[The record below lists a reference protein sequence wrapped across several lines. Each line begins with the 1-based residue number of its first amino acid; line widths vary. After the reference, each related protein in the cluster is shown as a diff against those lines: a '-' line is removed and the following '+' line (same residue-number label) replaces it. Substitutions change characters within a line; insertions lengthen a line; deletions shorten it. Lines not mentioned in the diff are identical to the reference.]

1 MVTTRLFT
9 MIVVSALELLPMV
22 TSAGERKAAE
32 VECKAVEGQ
41 ELVYECMITL
51 KGRKSGAP
59 IADAE
64 FMVGADMPS
73 MPGAHNVRPVP
84 AEPHGMPG
92 MYRARIQLEMTGE
105 WALKLDFTRPNR
117 DRVVEKLHFGG
128 MGGQGGHG
136 SGMSHGGTVEE
147 MDHGGHEEH
156 GQQSE

>member
-9 MIVVSALELLPMV
+9 VIAVSGMGLLPMV
-22 TSAGERKAAE
+22 AAAGERKAAE
-32 VECKAVEGQ
+32 VECTAVEGQ

-51 KGRKSGAP
+51 KGRKSGEP

-64 FMVGADMPS
+64 FTVGADMPS

-92 MYRARIQLEMTGE
+92 MYRARIALEMTGE
-105 WALKLDFTRPNR
+105 WALKLDFTRPSR
-117 DRVVEKLHFGG
+117 DRVVEKLHFGE
-128 MGGQGGHG
+128 MGGHDGHG
-136 SGMSHGGTVEE
+136 SGMSHGGTEEE

-156 GQQSE
+156 GQQCE